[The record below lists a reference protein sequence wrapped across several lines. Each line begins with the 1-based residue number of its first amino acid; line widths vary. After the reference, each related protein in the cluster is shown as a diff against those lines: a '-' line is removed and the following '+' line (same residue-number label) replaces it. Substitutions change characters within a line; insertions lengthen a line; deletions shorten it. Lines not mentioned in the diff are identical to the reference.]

1 MLFIATAA
9 ITAFIVG
16 FAMKRGGLCTYVAT
30 LQIIQQR
37 TAERMFT
44 FLGAA
49 AWATIVIVPLSWW
62 FPDWVKLS
70 YTHNYIT
77 TTIVGGLIIGLGA
90 YLNKGCMFGTF
101 VQLVGGNLTYL
112 ATLIG
117 MSIGAAMTYQFFVKS
132 IPITLNITQVAQPGL
147 IAYCWLLFAALFAL
161 RMLFQISPTSDSRN
175 NSIKRP
181 RLRQRQAIFIMLILG
196 VGGGLLSTTI
206 SGWDYASVLTKI
218 TFITIDPHA
227 TGPKTL
233 AIICAFSMIAGGIY
247 AAISA
252 DNFKI
257 QSPQL
262 FPFIACLAGGS
273 LMGAAA
279 IIIPG
284 GNDGMLLKGIP
295 SLASHAIIA
304 YAIMITAMLGLIA
317 IFRSKPT

>member
-1 MLFIATAA
+1 MLFTVTAA

-16 FAMKRGGLCTYVAT
+16 FAMKRGGLCTYVAA
-30 LQIIQQR
+30 LQIVQQR
-37 TAERMFT
+37 TAERMFA

-70 YTHNYIT
+70 YTHNYIAT
-77 TTIVGGLIIGLGA
+77 AIAGGLIIGLGA

-101 VQLVGGNLTYL
+101 VQLVGGNSTYV

-117 MSIGAAMTYQFFVKS
+117 MSIGAAITYQYFVEA
-132 IPITLNITQVAQPGL
+132 IPITLNITQVTQPGF
-147 IAYCWLLFAALFAL
+147 IAYCWLLSATLFAL
-161 RMLFQISPTSDSRN
+161 LMLFQIKLPSASKN
-175 NSIKRP
+175 NLIKRP
-181 RLRQRQAIFIMLILG
+181 RLRQRQTIFIMLILG
-196 VGGGLLSTTI
+196 IGGGLLTTTV
-206 SGWDYASVLTKI
+206 SGWDYASVLTTI
-218 TFITIDPHA
+218 TFKTIDSQA
-227 TGPKTL
+227 TGPKSL
-233 AIICAFSMIAGGIY
+233 AIICALSMIAGGIY

>member
-1 MLFIATAA
+1 MLFTATAA

-16 FAMKRGGLCTYVAT
+16 FAMKRGGLCTYAAA
-30 LQIIQQR
+30 LQIIQQH

-62 FPDWVKLS
+62 FSDWVTLS
-70 YTHNYIT
+70 YTHNYIA
-77 TTIVGGLIIGLGA
+77 TTIIGGLIIGLGA

-101 VQLVGGNLTYL
+101 VQLVGGNLTYV

-117 MSIGAAMTYQFFVKS
+117 MSIGAAITHQYFAQS
-132 IPITLNITQVAQPGL
+132 IPITLNTTQVAQPGL

-161 RMLFQISPTSDSRN
+161 LMLFHIGSTNDSKN
-175 NSIKRP
+175 NAIKRP
-181 RLRQRQAIFIMLILG
+181 QLRQRQAVFIMLILG
-196 VGGGLLSTTI
+196 IGGGLLSTTV
-206 SGWDYASVLTKI
+206 SSWDYASVLTQI
-218 TFITIDPHA
+218 TF
-227 TGPKTL
+227 KTL
-233 AIICAFSMIAGGIY
+233 DSQAAGPETLTIICALSMIAGGIY

-252 DNFKI
+252 DSFNI
-257 QSPQL
+257 QAPQL
-262 FPFIACLAGGS
+262 IPFITCFAGGS
-273 LMGAAA
+273 LIGAAA

-304 YAIMITAMLGLIA
+304 YVIMIAAMLGLIA
-317 IFRSKPT
+317 IFRSKQT